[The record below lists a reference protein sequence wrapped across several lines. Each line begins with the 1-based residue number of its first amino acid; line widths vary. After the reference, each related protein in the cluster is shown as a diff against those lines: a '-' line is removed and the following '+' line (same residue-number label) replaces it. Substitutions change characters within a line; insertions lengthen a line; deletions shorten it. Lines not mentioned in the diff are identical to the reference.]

1 MYEYV
6 TYPLY
11 VLLQDVTGGCIGVV
25 TFEAFSSKPKIINI
39 KQNIKPYSPND
50 KSVLTYKLHS
60 LA

>member
-25 TFEAFSSKPKIINI
+25 TFEAFSSNLKLLTFSFKKSKSAPFPKT
-39 KQNIKPYSPND
+39 QFSQ
-50 KSVLTYKLHS
+50 
-60 LA
+60 